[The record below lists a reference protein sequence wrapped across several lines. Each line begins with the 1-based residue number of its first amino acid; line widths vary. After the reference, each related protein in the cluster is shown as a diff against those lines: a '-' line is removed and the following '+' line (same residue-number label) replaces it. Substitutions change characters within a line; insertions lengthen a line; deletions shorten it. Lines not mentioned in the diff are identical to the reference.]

1 MSTNVFNDDLNPH
14 IFIYPALIITE
25 FYMTLLDTID
35 GLNKQRHID
44 FLYDVTADVTN
55 V

>member
-1 MSTNVFNDDLNPH
+1 MELYNIFVNVIYVDKYFSLVSTNVFNDDLNPH

-35 GLNKQRHID
+35 G
-44 FLYDVTADVTN
+44 V
-55 V
+55 